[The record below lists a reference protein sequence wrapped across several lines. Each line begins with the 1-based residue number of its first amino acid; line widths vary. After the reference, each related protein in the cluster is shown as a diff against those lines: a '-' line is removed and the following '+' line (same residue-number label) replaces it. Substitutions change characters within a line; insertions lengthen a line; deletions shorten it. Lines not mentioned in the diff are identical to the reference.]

1 MEAIFRKYT
10 ALYVRVSR
18 KSLFTWF
25 ISYLFTSFYLH
36 FFGSIW
42 SVWVPSNFGQG
53 LVRRQALS
61 FIFHGIYDFKDV
73 KAPVTAARNYT
84 SVLQRHNA
92 TLSSAIPYR
101 RHPVVSSRIVWAP
114 NTKTIHEP
122 S

>member
-1 MEAIFRKYT
+1 M
-10 ALYVRVSR
+10 
-18 KSLFTWF
+18 
-25 ISYLFTSFYLH
+25 
-36 FFGSIW
+36 
-42 SVWVPSNFGQG
+42 
-53 LVRRQALS
+53 RRQALS